1 MMYDVDTVC
10 SLFISHSCY
19 QTLEMRLC
27 TISIFKKSMTKFP
40 LTSPPGQYLPKHI
53 HEQNK
58 QRRFYPQ
65 QNQMAPSSWNSHP
78 GQGNVLKGIVIW
90 VVRRGHRSY

>member
-1 MMYDVDTVC
+1 
-10 SLFISHSCY
+10 
-19 QTLEMRLC
+19 
-27 TISIFKKSMTKFP
+27 MTKFP

-78 GQGNVLKGIVIW
+78 GQGNILKGFVMW
-90 VVRRGHRSY
+90 VVRRESIEPIKRVFTYVLFSLRNKMVRNNILYNFL

>member
-1 MMYDVDTVC
+1 
-10 SLFISHSCY
+10 
-19 QTLEMRLC
+19 
-27 TISIFKKSMTKFP
+27 MTKFP

-65 QNQMAPSSWNSHP
+65 QNQMAPSSWNSHQ
-78 GQGNVLKGIVIW
+78 GQGNLLKGIVMC
-90 VVRRGHRSY
+90 VVRREGTEPIKRVLTYVLSLVIPFL